1 MESFIVVPG
10 SCPFTISGGSALWG
24 RRDLRTVPRTGA
36 ARGSRPESGPARAF
50 KHSRR
55 RVGPTARCVD
65 LRLGFGARQRPA
77 AVPCGGPMP
86 PDGLRSCQPPQHDRG
101 GSTQT
106 DRVNTIG
113 LMYLASHRISLNI
126 NAASLATWWPSID
139 AASASDSKH
148 GRPALARR
156 RGHLRGG
163 REEAETVA
171 RRALVLEEDRRPQG
185 RRRKKAPRAAERPRP
200 AKRGRSTR
208 PRTRRARGSGARR

>member
-1 MESFIVVPG
+1 MDRRTQNCRVHPVAAREPRRPDGDFVMVQGSSSARGRMESFIVVPG

-55 RVGPTARCVD
+55 RVGSTARCVD
-65 LRLGFGARQRPA
+65 LRLGCGARQRPA

-113 LMYLASHRISLNI
+113 LMYLASHRMDLSDK
-126 NAASLATWWPSID
+126 AALRD
-139 AASASDSKH
+139 A
-148 GRPALARR
+148 RL
-156 RGHLRGG
+156 GG
-163 REEAETVA
+163 R
-171 RRALVLEEDRRPQG
+171 LL
-185 RRRKKAPRAAERPRP
+185 KKLLP
-200 AKRGRSTR
+200 
-208 PRTRRARGSGARR
+208 GSCA